1 MLLNCR
7 NARESPKHFVCDEQL
22 APYFGKMSGAKK
34 RMPKK
39 KIEGLEYFTLATSNK
54 GYDGYREEIRAE
66 PQGEEIEGEILQAAD
81 PVCGGYK
88 FMYIMGG
95 GPRYEVGSTSPSKTF
110 GSMMLLIFMCGGY
123 FRYANCCVITDSAY
137 GFVEAMLYLSLW
149 GITWLSSFR
158 MSQRRGFFGL
168 KEFPHAL
175 QAQEQAKKNKKQAA
189 SKKKRKGRSPDN
201 MPNPSGCSPQV
212 EEKRSHKKEVAAWEK
227 ANKDVKKGT
236 CWY

>member
-1 MLLNCR
+1 MPIDRELYLGSLTGARNRELAVCRIKPQMLLNCR
-7 NARESPKHFVCDEQL
+7 NARESPKYFVCDEQL

-123 FRYANCCVITDSAY
+123 FRYRK
-137 GFVEAMLYLSLW
+137 F
-149 GITWLSSFR
+149 
-158 MSQRRGFFGL
+158 
-168 KEFPHAL
+168 
-175 QAQEQAKKNKKQAA
+175 
-189 SKKKRKGRSPDN
+189 KRHIKPRHLCN
-201 MPNPSGCSPQV
+201 
-212 EEKRSHKKEVAAWEK
+212 
-227 ANKDVKKGT
+227 
-236 CWY
+236 